1 MKNFLISLFISLSFS
16 LITDEIA
23 FEKFQKFIN
32 KYHKHYNSIEE
43 YLSRFNTFKNNL
55 IIFESQKF
63 QKIPSTHHKI
73 DITKFSDLTEEEFRK
88 QYLGLKLP
96 KSTPKYNTNPK
107 EKLHSQQKSSIP
119 ESFDW
124 VSEKGVLLEPKN
136 QYSCGSC
143 WAFSI
148 VGHLESLYFLKYG
161 EHKTFSEQQLVDCDT
176 NDAGC
181 NGGEFLTAY
190 KWIKDNGGLQTDE
203 DYPYEARVQTCQQ
216 DISKNVVEI
225 IDYQLL
231 ESTDEEI
238 IKQYLYEKGPLAI
251 GVNAYPL
258 NWYASGVI
266 DWGNDNCNQ
275 EDINHA
281 VVLVGYGHDDEEGLD
296 FWRIRN
302 SWGASWGEN
311 GYFRLSR
318 GKGTCGVNRHVSF
331 ATIK

>member
-1 MKNFLISLFISLSFS
+1 MKYFLILITISLSFS
-16 LITDEIA
+16 LVTDEYA
-23 FEKFQKFIN
+23 FEKFQKFIR
-32 KYHKHYNSIEE
+32 KYHKHYNSVEE
-43 YLSRFNTFKNNL
+43 YLNRFKSFKNNL
-55 IIFESQKF
+55 IIFESEKF
-63 QKIPSTHHKI
+63 QKIPSTHHEI
-73 DITKFSDLTEEEFRK
+73 GLTKFSDLTEEEFRK
-88 QYLGLKLP
+88 NYLGLKLK
-96 KSTPKYNTNPK
+96 KSRPIYNAISTKNINPK
-107 EKLHSQQKSSIP
+107 ISDIP

-124 VSEKGVLLEPKN
+124 VNEKGVLLEPKN

-143 WAFSI
+143 WAFSV
-148 VGHLESLYFLKYG
+148 VGHLEAQYFLKYG

-190 KWIKDNGGLQTDE
+190 KWIKDNGGLQLDE
-203 DYPYEARVQTCQQ
+203 DYPYEAKSQTCHQ

-225 IDYQLL
+225 TDYQLL

-251 GVNAYPL
+251 GVNANPL
-258 NWYASGVI
+258 NWYARGVI
-266 DWGNDNCNQ
+266 DWGSENCNP

-302 SWGASWGEN
+302 SWGANWGEN